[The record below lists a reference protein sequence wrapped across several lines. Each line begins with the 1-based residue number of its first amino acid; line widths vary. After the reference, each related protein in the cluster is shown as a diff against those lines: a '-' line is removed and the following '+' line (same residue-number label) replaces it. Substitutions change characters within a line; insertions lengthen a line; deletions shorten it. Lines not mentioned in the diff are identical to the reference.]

1 MGYSPWDH
9 KESEMTERLNYHN
22 SLTKFMKLI
31 LSKLRTVG
39 TGQSQMTASV
49 SNSILM
55 SSIL

>member
-1 MGYSPWDH
+1 MGYRPQGC
-9 KESEMTERLNYHN
+9 KESDANERLNYHN